1 MTVIYAGYN
10 IPDIIMSKNDIAK
23 IREEVNPVF
32 NTARSCLQITSSLG
46 DEDSEKLCRILGFSS
61 MSAEQKENIS
71 KLPPKLAESLAM
83 AMPAFNVAVEAR
95 FLGMNNYIRETGAKQ
110 VLDLPCGYTSRG
122 IKLAGSGIKY
132 FGTDLPAVI
141 DEIKPAVKQ
150 LIGDNKNITY
160 SAVDATNHASL
171 RKAVDGANGELT
183 IATEGLLVYFSQ
195 TDLETVFGNIRK
207 LLLEFGGRWIT
218 PDNELH
224 VASGKILS
232 ALLTGMP
239 SDAAVQ
245 IADMAAGNAAKT
257 KVSNNIF
264 FDKDLDKA
272 KKFVSDMGFQL
283 ELVPISKYMPGEL
296 SSFRQTPKEA
306 RDRAMKVLNSV
317 NYWVMTP
324 KTGITENFS
333 YEEEKFNAAIQLN
346 DNTLNVSLS
355 GRLDTISAPGLLAL
369 YRDAADKSV
378 ITDVTIDCT
387 KLDYVSSAGLR
398 VFLII
403 QKSCASGV
411 TLTGVSPDVESIL
424 EQTAFDSILN
434 IEKKS

>member
-1 MTVIYAGYN
+1 
-10 IPDIIMSKNDIAK
+10 MSKNDISQ

-46 DEDSEKLCRILGFSS
+46 DEDSEKLCRILGFSE
-61 MSAEQKENIS
+61 MSAEQKERIS
-71 KLPPKLAESLAM
+71 QLPPMLAESLAT

-95 FLGMNNYIRETGAKQ
+95 FLGMNNFIRETGAKQ
-110 VLDLPCGYTSRG
+110 VLDLPCGYTARG
-122 IKLAGSGIKY
+122 IKLAGSGVKY

-150 LIGDNKNITY
+150 LIGDNENITY
-160 SAVDATNHASL
+160 RAVDATNYTSI
-171 RKAVDGANGELT
+171 RNAVDGADGELT
-183 IATEGLLVYFSQ
+183 ITTEGLLVYFSQ
-195 TDLETVFGNIRK
+195 TELETVFGNIRK
-207 LLLEFGGRWIT
+207 LLLEFGGKWIT

-224 VASGKILS
+224 VASGQVLS
-232 ALLTGMP
+232 ALLTDMP

-257 KVSNNIF
+257 KVGNNIF

-283 ELVPISKYMPGEL
+283 ELVPMSKYMPEEL

-306 RDRAMKVLNSV
+306 RDRAMKVLDAV

-324 KTGITENFS
+324 KTVITENFS

-346 DNTLNVSLS
+346 DNTLNISLS
-355 GRLDTISAPGLLAL
+355 GRLDTISAPGLLEL
-369 YRDAADKSV
+369 HRKAADKSM
-378 ITDVTIDCT
+378 ITAITIDCT
-387 KLDYVSSAGLR
+387 ELEYVSSAGLR
-398 VFLII
+398 VLLIMK
-403 QKSCASGV
+403 KSCTDGV
-411 TLTGVSPDVESIL
+411 TLTGVSTAVANIL
-424 EQTAFDSILN
+424 KQTAIDSILN
-434 IEKKS
+434 IERKS